1 MIQLGIRDL
10 VKYPFLA
17 ETGEYLRD
25 KGFNL
30 EQLGHPDWKPLVE
43 KAYGRIMVA
52 TTGQIYGS
60 VAEDFENMDSEI
72 LSFVIAVI
80 LLKSAGIPTLIKR
93 FSLSEARRAERYLQR
108 DLQKKNEA
116 ALELPLK
123 IMHDLFSIKIVRE
136 RDDFVISVS
145 DYLRH
150 AIHFHEKEWKLINRR
165 VKNGSVFLTARET
178 VRLIRK
184 ELDGYINSKIQIANI
199 PYIPDTF
206 KERTNDLSLLAKKFS
221 EYVTI
226 SSDYPPC
233 IKHAIDVLDKGENL
247 PHSGRFMLATFLL
260 SKGQT
265 TDQIAPLFKNAPDY
279 NERITRYQLEH
290 IAGSSGK
297 GTRYSCPSCDKL
309 KSENLCFEIPECNG
323 IINPSQFGTKRTTNA

>member
-72 LSFVIAVI
+72 LSFVIAAI

-123 IMHDLFSIKIVRE
+123 IMHDLFSVKIVRE

-184 ELDGYINSKIQIANI
+184 ELDGYINSKIQVANI

-221 EYVTI
+221 EYVII

-279 NERITRYQLEH
+279 NERVTRYQLEH

-323 IINPSQFGTKRTTNA
+323 IINPSQFGTKRATNA

>member
-1 MIQLGIRDL
+1 MLQLGIKDL
-10 VKYPFLA
+10 AKYPFLA

-30 EQLGHPDWKPLVE
+30 EQLSHPDWHPIVE
-43 KAYGRIMVA
+43 KAYGRIVVA

-60 VAEDFENMDSEI
+60 AIKDFENMDSEI
-72 LSFVIAVI
+72 LSFVIAIV

-93 FSLSEARRAERYLQR
+93 FSLAEARRAERYLQQ
-108 DLQKKNEA
+108 DLQKKNEMK
-116 ALELPLK
+116 LELPLK
-123 IMHDLFSIKIVRE
+123 IMQDLFSVKVMTKDE
-136 RDDFVISVS
+136 DFVISVS
-145 DYLRH
+145 DYLKR
-150 AIHFHEKEWKLINRR
+150 AVQFHEKEWKLINRR
-165 VKNGSVFLTARET
+165 VEKGFVFLTAHET

-184 ELDGYINSKIQIANI
+184 ELDGYINSKIQAVNT
-199 PYIPDTF
+199 PSIPDTF
-206 KERTNDLSLLAKKFS
+206 RERVSDLVLLAKKFS
-221 EYVTI
+221 EYVTV

-233 IKHAIDVLDKGENL
+233 IKHAIEVLDRGENL

-279 NERITRYQLEH
+279 NERVTRYQLDH

-297 GTRYSCPSCDKL
+297 GIK
-309 KSENLCFEIPECNG
+309 
-323 IINPSQFGTKRTTNA
+323 

>member
-30 EQLGHPDWKPLVE
+30 EQLGHPDWKPIVE

-60 VAEDFENMDSEI
+60 SVQDFENMDSEI

-108 DLQKKNEA
+108 DLQMKNETK
-116 ALELPLK
+116 LELPLK
-123 IMHDLFSIKIVRE
+123 IMQELFSVE
-136 RDDFVISVS
+136 VMTEGENFVISIPN
-145 DYLRH
+145 YLKR
-150 AIHFHEKEWKLINRR
+150 AVHFHEKEWKLINRR
-165 VKNGSVFLTARET
+165 VENGFVFLTAHEIA
-178 VRLIRK
+178 RLIRK
-184 ELDGYINSKIQIANI
+184 ELDVYINSKIQAVNI
-199 PYIPDTF
+199 SFIPDTF
-206 KERTNDLSLLAKKFS
+206 KERISDLSLLAKNFS
-221 EYVTI
+221 EYVTV

-233 IKHAIDVLDKGENL
+233 IKHAIEILDKGENL

-260 SKGQT
+260 SKGQAI
-265 TDQIAPLFKNAPDY
+265 DQISPLFKNAPDY
-279 NERITRYQLEH
+279 NERVTRYQLDH

-297 GTRYSCPSCDKL
+297 GTKYSCPSCDKL

-323 IINPSQFGTKRTTNA
+323 IINPIQFGRKRTTNA

>member
-30 EQLGHPDWKPLVE
+30 DQLGHPDWKPIVE
-43 KAYGRIMVA
+43 KAYGRILVA
-52 TTGQIYGS
+52 ITGQIYGS
-60 VAEDFENMDSEI
+60 AVEDFENMDSEI

-80 LLKSAGIPTLIKR
+80 LLKSASIQTLIKR

-108 DLQKKNEA
+108 DLQKKNDA
-116 ALELPLK
+116 TLELPLK
-123 IMHDLFSIKIVRE
+123 IMQDLFSVKIVLE
-136 RDDFVISVS
+136 GDDFVISVS
-145 DYLRH
+145 DYLKH
-150 AIHFHEKEWKLINRR
+150 SIHFHEKEWKLINRR
-165 VKNGSVFLTARET
+165 VKNGFVFLTARET

-184 ELDGYINSKIQIANI
+184 ELDAYIYSKIQAVSI
-199 PYIPDTF
+199 PNIPDTF
-206 KERTNDLSLLAKKFS
+206 KERVYDLSLVAKKFS
-221 EYVTI
+221 EHVTI

-233 IKHAIDVLDKGENL
+233 IKHAIEVLEKGENL
-247 PHSGRFMLATFLL
+247 PHSGRFMLATYLL

-265 TDQIAPLFKNAPDY
+265 TEQIAPLFKNAPDY

-297 GTRYSCPSCDKL
+297 GTKYACPSCDKL
-309 KSENLCFEIPECNG
+309 KSENLCYEIPECNG
-323 IINPSQFGTKRTTNA
+323 IINPSQFGIKRTTNA

>member
-1 MIQLGIRDL
+1 M
-10 VKYPFLA
+10 KYPFLA

-123 IMHDLFSIKIVRE
+123 IMHDLFSVKIVRE

-145 DYLRH
+145 DYLKH

-184 ELDGYINSKIQIANI
+184 ELDGYINSKIQVANI

-206 KERTNDLSLLAKKFS
+206 KERTNDLSLLARNFS

-233 IKHAIDVLDKGENL
+233 IKHAIDVLEKGENL
-247 PHSGRFMLATFLL
+247 PHSGRFMLATFLF

-265 TDQIAPLFKNAPDY
+265 TEQIAPLFKNAPDY

-323 IINPSQFGTKRTTNA
+323 IINPGQFGTKRTTNA